1 MISDKIKNLF
11 SFIDFL
17 HANISN
23 FKEYDEVINDYRVLI
38 KQANDLNHEQD
49 YSDKIQYNK
58 LANEIDEKYKIL
70 KNNVIDLIEVK
81 INELNV
87 CDFENLN
94 TIYNWNISEID
105 KLKYDFNE
113 NDINEILKCESKY
126 IEYRL
131 STKINYLSKPERL
144 NSYLDTLFKG
154 LFAFFSPDK
163 IENKQVSK
171 NEIFELTIENLKN
184 YGLSS
189 IQAIEFYEA
198 KGTLQCDEGNFFV
211 KENKVYTGIEFFRQT
226 CFNNGALKFPF
237 NCPDL
242 FPEYFDLA
250 LNEYRQEQK
259 QILGKLYNESD
270 QLKKFVNVQ
279 IKIMQNRIE
288 AQKSYL
294 IKMKHHKFKNKENDI
309 QICEA
314 YIQYL
319 NRKIAEPQQA
329 ETNKPDEIK
338 KEFKDFFIKDLS
350 IEIINEIQEDFS
362 SLIGKRMAYLIYLLD
377 VEFKVI
383 EYALKGKNDSRKHF
397 VEALKDTTVKMQ
409 GIDKHFETFTSNL
422 KFNDYTSDNEY
433 IKIKEK
439 LTKAIK

>member
-144 NSYLDTLFKG
+144 NSYLDKLFKG
-154 LFAFFSPDK
+154 LFTFFSPDK

-211 KENKVYTGIEFFRQT
+211 MENKVYTGIEFFRQT
-226 CFNNGALKFPF
+226 CFNNGELKFPF
-237 NCPDL
+237 NCPNL

-279 IKIMQNRIE
+279 IKFMQSRIE
-288 AQKSYL
+288 AQKEYL
-294 IKMKHHKFKNKENDI
+294 LKHKYHKYKNREKEI
-309 QICEA
+309 IVCEA

-319 NRKIAEPQQA
+319 KRKIDESQET
-329 ETNKPDEIK
+329 ETNKHDEVLLKNCKPKIFK
-338 KEFKDFFIKDLS
+338 NDLGFTLFTKMFELYKDENKDNANFSFLFFAMKKDFLVCSQVDFVNFLQSENYDRNINKIDSRQWRLDLSGNNKSKLYNSIKDQL
-350 IEIINEIQEDFS
+350 Q
-362 SLIGKRMAYLIYLLD
+362 K
-377 VEFKVI
+377 
-383 EYALKGKNDSRKHF
+383 KH
-397 VEALKDTTVKMQ
+397 KKST
-409 GIDKHFETFTSNL
+409 I
-422 KFNDYTSDNEY
+422 
-433 IKIKEK
+433 
-439 LTKAIK
+439 